1 MRYTMKARALL
12 LLGTGLLS
20 LLLYLGAAVPSKA
33 ANVALRTAW
42 IGEFEAFPVWYA
54 KQQGWD
60 KEAGL
65 DVSLLRFGSGPKI
78 IDEQKT
84 YNWAIAGCGAV
95 PALANTTESSFYIIG
110 VATDEAS
117 ATRIFARP
125 DSPILGIQG
134 ANPAYPG
141 VYGNAETVRGKTI
154 LCPQGTAAHYL
165 LDTWLQ
171 ILGLSEKDIKIMNI
185 LPEPAVGLFA
195 SGHGDL
201 LSIWAPSVY
210 AAERKGFKPVAF
222 SQSCGIRQPI
232 VLLADRAFADNH
244 KEEIVAFLKLYL
256 RGIQAI
262 RDKGAVALADD
273 YTRFTKEWTNKA
285 LSRTEAIQDIQNHP
299 VFTLEEQ
306 LSMFDASK
314 GESLLQSQLRDI
326 AVFHEKNG
334 KTVPHNPSDGFD
346 FVTDTFLKQLQ
357 K

>member
-1 MRYTMKARALL
+1 MKMRALL

-20 LLLYLGAAVPSKA
+20 LLLCLGATVPSKA

-60 KEAGL
+60 KEMGL

-78 IDEQKT
+78 INEQKT
-84 YNWAIAGCGAV
+84 YNWAIAGCGAL
-95 PALANTTESSFYIIG
+95 PALANTSESSFYIIG
-110 VATDEAS
+110 IATDEAS
-117 ATRIFARP
+117 ATRIFARS
-125 DSPILGIQG
+125 DSPILNVQG
-134 ANPAYPG
+134 VNPEYPG

-154 LCPQGTAAHYL
+154 LCPQGTTAHHL
-165 LDTWLQ
+165 LDAWLR
-171 ILGLSEKDIKIMNI
+171 IIGLSEKDIKIMNI

-201 LSIWAPSVY
+201 LSVWAPSIY
-210 AAERKGFKPVAF
+210 MAEQKGFKPVAF
-222 SQSCGIRQPI
+222 AESCGIRQPI
-232 VLLADRAFADNH
+232 VLLADRTFADNH

-256 RGIQAI
+256 RGIQTI

-273 YTRFTKEWTNKA
+273 YSRFTKEWTNQA

-299 VFTLEEQ
+299 VFILEEQ

-314 GESLLQSQLRDI
+314 GESLLQRQLRDI
-326 AVFHEKNG
+326 AAFHEKNG
-334 KTVPHNPSDGFD
+334 NPPSYNSTGGFD
-346 FVTDTFLKQLQ
+346 FVTDTFLKGLA